1 MDELA
6 DLDLHGSLSGCRIR
20 PAGAQ
25 CARTLEDLNATMSK
39 MSAREKRLLPGWLR
53 LILIVWGIAL
63 LLLLLQQLTLGL
75 FSLFVG

>member
-1 MDELA
+1 
-6 DLDLHGSLSGCRIR
+6 
-20 PAGAQ
+20 
-25 CARTLEDLNATMSK
+25 MSK